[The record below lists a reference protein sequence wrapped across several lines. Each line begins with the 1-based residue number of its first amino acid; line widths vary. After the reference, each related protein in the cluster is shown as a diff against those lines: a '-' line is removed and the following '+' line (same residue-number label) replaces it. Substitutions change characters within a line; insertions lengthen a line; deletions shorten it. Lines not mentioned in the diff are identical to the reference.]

1 MADPFVLLQNVYYH
15 VTGEFY
21 VGPLIAQRDADDRC
35 LTDPGK
41 GEKPTLEPCSK
52 AVKDRLNIHWDF
64 KPVSHMFLFLVKIN
78 ILMYSRRAGP

>member
-1 MADPFVLLQNVYYH
+1 M
-15 VTGEFY
+15 
-21 VGPLIAQRDADDRC
+21 GPLIAERDADDRC

-64 KPVSHMFLFLVKIN
+64 KLVSRMLLFLFKIA
-78 ILMYSRRAGP
+78 ILTYSLRAGP